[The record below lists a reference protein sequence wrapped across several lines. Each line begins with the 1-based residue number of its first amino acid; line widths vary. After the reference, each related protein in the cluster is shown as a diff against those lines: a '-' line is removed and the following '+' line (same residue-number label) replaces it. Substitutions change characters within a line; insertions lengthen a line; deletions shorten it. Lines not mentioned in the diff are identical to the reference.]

1 MPFLIFVVVGFV
13 WFVLLLTDP
22 AYTQY
27 SQLNRARREFFQFY
41 VLRVC
46 MYVHSL
52 STLFHPRAS
61 LYFIYIIY
69 LFRNMRYMAVAE
81 SINKTDMYSPCVA
94 IWLDLISLLAFL
106 RIYREVREARENERR
121 ASTSAFTDKQSQRES
136 VRPPKAKAKAKSPN
150 AKSTPK
156 VSSLLAHKW
165 ESQRAT

>member
-81 SINKTDMYSPCVA
+81 SINKTDMLFTMRCDLTWFDFVA
-94 IWLDLISLLAFL
+94 GFFAHLPRSA
-106 RIYREVREARENERR
+106 RSARKREACVDVGVHGQTEPARIR
-121 ASTSAFTDKQSQRES
+121 
-136 VRPPKAKAKAKSPN
+136 
-150 AKSTPK
+150 
-156 VSSLLAHKW
+156 
-165 ESQRAT
+165 